1 MAAGCCSRSPTRS
14 AYERARRLSADSVTV
29 NGSVGPS
36 FVGSTVSAAVGAE
49 AEPRASGAPTRFAR
63 GRATLP
69 PAMVEDAADG
79 ELVRRI
85 ARAES
90 APEAEAEL
98 CRRFAP
104 RIRLY
109 GLRHLKTEDH
119 AADLA
124 QSVLL
129 VVLEAARAGRI
140 RELEHVERFVLGAC
154 RNLALRIRQREAR
167 SVPTAPEA
175 LDLGVYLPEFER
187 VDQASLGHCLTKLDA
202 RSRAVVLLSFQAERS
217 TDEIAE
223 QLELSPGNVR
233 VLRYRAL
240 SQLRHCL
247 THSEGARP

>member
-1 MAAGCCSRSPTRS
+1 
-14 AYERARRLSADSVTV
+14 
-29 NGSVGPS
+29 
-36 FVGSTVSAAVGAE
+36 
-49 AEPRASGAPTRFAR
+49 
-63 GRATLP
+63 
-69 PAMVEDAADG
+69 MVENAADG

-85 ARAES
+85 AQSES
-90 APEAEAEL
+90 APDAEAEL

-109 GLRHLKTEDH
+109 GLRHLKTEDN

-154 RNLALRIRQREAR
+154 RNLAQRIRQREVR
-167 SVPTAPEA
+167 VVPTAPEA
-175 LDLGVYLPEFER
+175 LDLGAYLPDFER
-187 VDQASLGHCLTKLDA
+187 VSLAELGRCLTKLDQ

-217 TDEIAE
+217 ADEIAE

-233 VLRYRAL
+233 VLRHRAL
-240 SQLRHCL
+240 LQLRQCL
-247 THSEGARP
+247 SHSKGARP